1 MRMSS
6 LLLIAFLAGASA
18 LVACHGSQ
26 VKKTVEQPAPEPVK
40 NVDPMA
46 GLKSRFET
54 AYFEIGCQA
63 NHGRDP
69 INSIVPMQM
78 PVQYLEAIQGTESG
92 KRDRAERTVREN
104 GFVSIPEFLN
114 IIVRMKSDGQYWQ
127 TIQDRYIDELIKCAQ

>member
-6 LLLIAFLAGASA
+6 LLLAALLAGASG
-18 LVACHGSQ
+18 LVACHGAQ
-26 VKKTVEQPAPEPVK
+26 VERNAGQPAPEPVK
-40 NVDPMA
+40 VSDPMA
-46 GLKSRFET
+46 GLKARFET
-54 AYFEIGCQA
+54 AYFQIGCQA

-78 PVQYLEAIQGTESG
+78 PAQYLEAIQGTESG
-92 KRDRAERTVREN
+92 KRDKAERTVREN

-114 IIVRMKSDGQYWQ
+114 IIIRMKSDGEYWQ